1 MLISQHAPYRTH
13 SQWFNIEEIQEI
25 EGPPSIFINE
35 KDAAKRGIEVG
46 DRVKVFNDRGEISV
60 IAKLTNR
67 IKAGVCEVNSGIWV
81 KSNGSANVLLEQLV
95 GGPRDVG
102 AGIMKEYDFER
113 DGHTIAYFNCLV
125 QIARRG
131 PQPP

>member
-1 MLISQHAPYRTH
+1 MG
-13 SQWFNIEEIQEI
+13 EIQEI

-35 KDAAKRGIEVG
+35 KDMADRGIENG

-60 IAKLTNR
+60 IAKMTNR

-102 AGIMKEYDFER
+102 AGIMEEYDFER

-125 QIARRG
+125 QIRKEESHA
-131 PQPP
+131 